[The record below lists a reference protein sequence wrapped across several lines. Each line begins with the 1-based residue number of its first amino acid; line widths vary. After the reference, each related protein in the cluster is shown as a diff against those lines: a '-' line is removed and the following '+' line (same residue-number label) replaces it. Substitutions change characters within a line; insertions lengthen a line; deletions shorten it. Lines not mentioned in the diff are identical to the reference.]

1 MGNNLVPNE
10 IVEWL
15 QGLLLQVDGVKIAG
29 PVRSR
34 TEARVINGAIS
45 FSSPAAAMAC
55 FLLSMQ

>member
-34 TEARVINGAIS
+34 TEARVITV
-45 FSSPAAAMAC
+45 P
-55 FLLSMQ
+55 